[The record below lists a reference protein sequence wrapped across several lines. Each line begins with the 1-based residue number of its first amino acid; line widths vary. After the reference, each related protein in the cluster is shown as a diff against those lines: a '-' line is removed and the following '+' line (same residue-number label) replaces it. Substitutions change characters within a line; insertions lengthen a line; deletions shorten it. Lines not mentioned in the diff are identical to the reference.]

1 MTGAADGGGSGLGAA
16 EHMGAVQRDS
26 AVAHGAQPEALG
38 GVDDSVRAAA
48 RKIQPGALRGLDK
61 PRRQLPA
68 AVWAGSG
75 AGRDGFLRH
84 VGHPLCSINDAGG
97 QSVTGKIKKAP
108 GGVNGRGLNLGTLGW

>member
-1 MTGAADGGGSGLGAA
+1 MIAPSPMEHSPRLSAALTIVSGLPLVKYSPALCAA
-16 EHMGAVQRDS
+16 
-26 AVAHGAQPEALG
+26 L
-38 GVDDSVRAAA
+38 
-48 RKIQPGALRGLDK
+48 INPGASS
-61 PRRQLPA
+61 P